1 MASRGKARWYR
12 RRGSGVRLKAAG
24 GHRRALLDKMTGPAG
39 AAVHLVRVGPG
50 FQRGGKA
57 DGQER

>member
-1 MASRGKARWYR
+1 MK
-12 RRGSGVRLKAAG
+12 VPDCHRL
-24 GHRRALLDKMTGPAG
+24 ALPDKVTGPAG

-50 FQRGGKA
+50 LQRGGKA